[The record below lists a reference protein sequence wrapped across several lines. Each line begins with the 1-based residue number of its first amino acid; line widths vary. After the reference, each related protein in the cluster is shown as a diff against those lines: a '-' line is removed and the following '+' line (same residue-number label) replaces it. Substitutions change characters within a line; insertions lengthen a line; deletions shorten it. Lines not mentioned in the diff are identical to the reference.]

1 MTALG
6 RLTDENW
13 HPPEFLLLTR
23 SGPWAKSLIQ
33 DSKKEAKL
41 VKEDNH
47 RMGTR
52 WVADVLRFDV

>member
-1 MTALG
+1 M
-6 RLTDENW
+6 
-13 HPPEFLLLTR
+13 TR

-33 DSKKEAKL
+33 DSQKEAKL

-52 WVADVLRFDV
+52 WVTDVLRFEVQIY